1 MKTIKLLNDLFQKR
15 ALSLETLQSKK
26 YVSLIIYEA
35 TGIIVDTIQPLD
47 RVKQAQ
53 LNRLNH
59 QNLILIFLSTIIISL
74 ISRFKTIRYPSR
86 NYRINRSFIYRR

>member
-15 ALSLETLQSKK
+15 ALSLETIQSKK

-47 RVKQAQ
+47 
-53 LNRLNH
+53 
-59 QNLILIFLSTIIISL
+59 
-74 ISRFKTIRYPSR
+74 
-86 NYRINRSFIYRR
+86 